1 MTEIPEKQDLPED
14 DELASEATQDAPASE
29 DALRTMMQQY
39 FIDWASY
46 VVKDRAIP
54 DVDDGLKP
62 VQRRI
67 LFTLSQMDDG
77 RFHKVTMVQGQ
88 TMKYH
93 PHG

>member
-1 MTEIPEKQDLPED
+1 MTEIPENQAPI
-14 DELASEATQDAPASE
+14 AEAE
-29 DALRTMMQQY
+29 DASDEIDVSSAPVGDDPLRTMMQQY

-77 RFHKVTMVQGQ
+77 RFHKSIHRNP
-88 TMKYH
+88 Y
-93 PHG
+93 